1 MHTPS
6 AHMTRHGA
14 ADTING
20 ATPTAASQP
29 QPSARPV
36 PMTASPA
43 TTRSRRSPIQER
55 NRPVLSVGWFAISML
70 SMIHSIFACR
80 LDGRIDLGRTIP
92 DLVDHQWTGLLA
104 GHPRRALGHTGQAD
118 PGDLWLLRKQPVDD
132 LDGDVPADDVAADQ
146 RDMAR
151 RKIIRDAVFLAHQ
164 GQIVGRDRSHLEP
177 VITEVVGIPFAAAA
191 LRVLVKRDLSPISG
205 GCCVER
211 YDPRSASDQG
221 GSAGPANQDGQDGS
235 AA

>member
-6 AHMTRHGA
+6 AHITRHGA

-70 SMIHSIFACR
+70 SMTHSIFACR
-80 LDGRIDLGRTIP
+80 LDGRIDLGRTLP
-92 DLVDHQWTGLLA
+92 DLVNLQQAGLLT
-104 GHPRRALGHTGQAD
+104 GHSRRALGHPWQRD
-118 PGDLWLLRKQPVDD
+118 PGDLRLLREQPVDD
-132 LDGDVPADDVAADQ
+132 LDWDVPAD
-146 RDMAR
+146 
-151 RKIIRDAVFLAHQ
+151 
-164 GQIVGRDRSHLEP
+164 
-177 VITEVVGIPFAAAA
+177 
-191 LRVLVKRDLSPISG
+191 
-205 GCCVER
+205 
-211 YDPRSASDQG
+211 
-221 GSAGPANQDGQDGS
+221 
-235 AA
+235 